1 MGLTEQQI
9 LLLQQYRDRSYVM
22 NVLLTKSYERFNLIK
37 CLTNIPIIISSGIL
51 AVMNSSA
58 FDGNE
63 MKMPNIIIN
72 SMTAMTL
79 SIIGNFK
86 VTEREECFKTLSI
99 KFLKLCHK
107 IEDDYV
113 NNLED
118 LTKENIKDN
127 IDNYDNLI
135 DNIEYAIPKDIQNK
149 VKKMYYE
156 KRYMPAFLNCEGQF
170 TNRNSD
176 LSVRLGSVV

>member
-1 MGLTEQQI
+1 MQLTEQQI
-9 LLLQQYRDRSYVM
+9 LLLQQYRDKSYVM
-22 NVLLTKSYERFNLIK
+22 NVLMTKSYERFNLIK
-37 CLTNIPIIISSGIL
+37 ALTNIPIILSSGIM
-51 AVMNSSA
+51 AVLNSSS

-72 SMTAMTL
+72 SLTAMTL
-79 SIIGNFK
+79 SMIGNFQ
-86 VTEREECFKTLSI
+86 VAEREECFKNLSI

-118 LTKENIKDN
+118 LTKQDIKN
-127 IDNYDNLI
+127 SIDDYDNLI
-135 DNIEYAIPKDIQNK
+135 DNIDYAIPKDIQNK
-149 VKKMYYE
+149 VKKMYCE
-156 KRYMPAFLNCEGQF
+156 KRCMPAFLNCEGSF
-170 TNRNSD
+170 IDRNSD